1 MKDYLF
7 EFTETGENFF
17 VECKRLDEAYVILAS
32 YGISADEVEY
42 ITSMSPE
49 YAEMYGYD
57 TY

>member
-17 VECKRLDEAYVILAS
+17 VECGRLDEAYVILAS
-32 YGISADEVEY
+32 YGIGADEIEY

-49 YAEMYGYD
+49 HAEMYGYD